1 MRLRA
6 YMVRLGSEHHP
17 LRNQLARAFLY
28 LMVVCTVFGCGNSAG
43 EEYVYTGAAQGD
55 APKNSGANQVLLSVT
70 VPGNVTG
77 AQPLNATQGGVTVKA
92 VVAKADP
99 ITAATGDYTLPGALC
114 RAYDILGQPVST
126 VVVNPEGAVRFD
138 TLPSGL
144 YRFVVTNQ
152 DQAVLLEVIASA
164 SPSGP
169 TLIDANTSST
179 AAVLV
184 ALAAGKGSFDLKTY
198 SHALAADLSQLIA
211 LVEAQVA
218 NPSDPWV
225 TSDGKT
231 VTDPVV
237 RQAVDDAVHA
247 LPGKG
252 KYVRGDQTPD
262 GYGQATPAPA
272 AQSSTGVP
280 AAPSEPSQGTDRAG
294 QVEALPGEAS
304 SDLTSTQDATQ
315 PAAEAV
321 EGQTPEQPSAQPE
334 ITQPGQ
340 IPVERAELAEPSEA
354 ARADSSAAP

>member
-1 MRLRA
+1 M
-6 YMVRLGSEHHP
+6 
-17 LRNQLARAFLY
+17 ARAFLY
-28 LMVVCTVFGCGNSAG
+28 LLVVCTVFGCGNSSG
-43 EEYVYTGAAQGD
+43 GEYVYTGAPQGD

-70 VPGNVTG
+70 VPSNVTG
-77 AQPLNATQGGVTVKA
+77 AQPLNATQGGVTVKT

-99 ITAATGDYTLPGALC
+99 ASAPTGDYTLPGALC

-126 VVVNPEGAVRFD
+126 VVVSPEGAVRFD

-164 SPSGP
+164 SSSGP
-169 TLIDANTSST
+169 TLIDANTSTT
-179 AAVLV
+179 AAALV

-198 SHALAADLSQLIA
+198 SHALAGDLSQLIT

-218 NPSDPWV
+218 NPNDPWV

-237 RQAVDDAVHA
+237 RQAVDDAAHA

-252 KYVRGDQTPD
+252 KYVRGDQTPE
-262 GYGQATPAPA
+262 GYGQATPAPTG
-272 AQSSTGVP
+272 QSSTGVP
-280 AAPSEPSQGTDRAG
+280 AAPLEPSQGRDLSG
-294 QVEALPGEAS
+294 QDEALPGEAPTNLS
-304 SDLTSTQDATQ
+304 GTQDTTQ

-321 EGQTPEQPSAQPE
+321 EGQTPEQPSAQPGS
-334 ITQPGQ
+334 TLP
-340 IPVERAELAEPSEA
+340 PVEQTESAEQPEAVPSGSTEA
-354 ARADSSAAP
+354 P